1 MATLSVAERQPCQSR
16 FDAQRTRA
24 GLALLHALLSHYARQ
39 LWDVQ
44 RTRIA
49 LANRVGAM
57 ERDGL
62 AKQWTLP
69 LAAAVHD
76 LAVTERAIDRQLTR
90 LAEQHFLS
98 RCIAD
103 APGVGLPG
111 LGRLLGVTG
120 PLDRFATVAK
130 LWAYLGMHVEDGAA
144 PRRRR
149 GRQANWSGQG
159 RVVCRQ
165 LATSI
170 VRARRGRY
178 REAYDRKKAE
188 YLERERRGPSACP
201 FGQVHADRAGL
212 VLACGRAHADAAAQ
226 RYAVKLLLRDLWLAW
241 RAACLDA
248 GSVTPGPV
256 NVALADRVAPC
267 R

>member
-120 PLDRFATVAK
+120 PLDRFATGAK
-130 LWAYLGMHVEDGAA
+130 LGADLEAKLAGLQSPRGWGLFLIKNLVDDMRVSAEDGRHTVELTMSFEAVEA
-144 PRRRR
+144 EGGDH
-149 GRQANWSGQG
+149 GRQN
-159 RVVCRQ
+159 
-165 LATSI
+165 
-170 VRARRGRY
+170 
-178 REAYDRKKAE
+178 
-188 YLERERRGPSACP
+188 P
-201 FGQVHADRAGL
+201 
-212 VLACGRAHADAAAQ
+212 
-226 RYAVKLLLRDLWLAW
+226 
-241 RAACLDA
+241 
-248 GSVTPGPV
+248 
-256 NVALADRVAPC
+256 
-267 R
+267 